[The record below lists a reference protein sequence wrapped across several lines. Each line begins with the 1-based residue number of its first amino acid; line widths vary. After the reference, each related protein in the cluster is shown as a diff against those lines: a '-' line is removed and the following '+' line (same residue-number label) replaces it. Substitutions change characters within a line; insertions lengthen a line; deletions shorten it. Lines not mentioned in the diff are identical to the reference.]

1 VLRLPAAREGLDD
14 EHASDHVDMV
24 GQRRAPGVQH
34 RGDDD
39 AGAEVPIGKDRPFDV
54 AVIGAG
60 SAGLGVSY
68 MLGKA
73 GLARRRIETM
83 PGQPSSFGFR
93 SDAT

>member
-1 VLRLPAAREGLDD
+1 MLRLPAAREGLDD

-24 GQRRAPGVQH
+24 GQRLSAERQVSSTEVMTMRAP
-34 RGDDD
+34 
-39 AGAEVPIGKDRPFDV
+39 EVPIGIDRPFDV

-83 PGQPSSFGFR
+83 PGQPLFIWIP
-93 SDAT
+93 